1 MAVGLEIHPTLCEI
15 ESRHMKT
22 LVLSDIHSNIYA
34 LEAIWRKEHDSD
46 RILCAGDLVDYGP
59 FPREVLAWV
68 GSHDVL
74 CVQGNHDA
82 WLAFNYRQGNTLE
95 NVPEAE
101 RAWVNLNAGLVNE
114 DEIQFLERLP
124 KARTIDLDG
133 ITYGLTHMYRDYNEI
148 VSLFAYDQFIAE
160 AFDHVASGEMS
171 RLIMGHTH
179 RQSVRYLADDRFWLN
194 PGSVSYRREDDPDPA
209 AHYAVIADGKISL
222 RRLDYDRSPLY
233 RFVQNIRLNESE
245 MRVARFFFGPR
256 D

>member
-1 MAVGLEIHPTLCEI
+1 
-15 ESRHMKT
+15 MKT

-46 RILCAGDLVDYGP
+46 RTLCAGDLVDYGP

-68 GSHDVL
+68 GDHDVP

-82 WLAFNYRQGNTLE
+82 WLALNYRWGNTLE
-95 NVPEAE
+95 TVPETE
-101 RAWVNLNAGLVNE
+101 RAWVHLNAGLLSE
-114 DEIQFLERLP
+114 KEIRFLESLP
-124 KARTIDLDG
+124 KVLTFDLDG

-148 VSLFAYDQFIAE
+148 VSLYAYDQFIAE
-160 AFDHVASGEMS
+160 AFDHAATDEIS

-179 RQSVRYLADDRFWLN
+179 RQAVRYLADDRLWLN

-209 AHYAVIADGKISL
+209 AHYAVITDGKISL

-233 RFVQNIRLNESE
+233 RFVRNIHLNESE
-245 MRVARFFFGPR
+245 IKVARFFFGPR
-256 D
+256 E